1 MVRSDLLRVD
11 KEFQDTME
19 KIRAERVIRGTDK
32 RTESP
37 RRITKMLSRM
47 INADMTLR
55 NALVNVELENDRK
68 FKARRLR
75 L

>member
-11 KEFQDTME
+11 REFQDTME
-19 KIRAERVIRGTDK
+19 KIRAERVVRGTDK

-47 INADMTLR
+47 INADNILR
-55 NALVNVELENDRK
+55 NNLINVEMENDRK
-68 FKARRLR
+68 FVRRKK
-75 L
+75 

>member
-11 KEFQDTME
+11 REFQDTME
-19 KIRAERVIRGTDK
+19 KIRAERVVRGTDK

-47 INADMTLR
+47 INADNILR
-55 NALVNVELENDRK
+55 NNLINVELENDRK
-68 FKARRLR
+68 FVRRKK
-75 L
+75 

>member
-1 MVRSDLLRVD
+1 MVISDLLRVD

-19 KIRAERVIRGTDK
+19 KIRAERVVRGTDK

-47 INADMTLR
+47 INADVILR
-55 NALVNVELENDRK
+55 NNLINVQMENDRK
-68 FKARRLR
+68 FKRRKK
-75 L
+75 